1 MFSHHISYKNGIQM
15 IIGNSSVCQ
24 LLNQSKQSCCIKFL
38 ENIDINHHNIYK
50 LKFNHSKNI
59 KKQKH
64 FGIRSNICRKI
75 CSFVNSMEF
84 YS

>member
-59 KKQKH
+59 KNK
-64 FGIRSNICRKI
+64 NILVYAPISVGRY
-75 CSFVNSMEF
+75 VHL
-84 YS
+84 